1 MGAPTSLRLK
11 SELLPGGLDQAIKHL
26 SERIRSNPKDN
37 FLEDLAQLGRLR
49 QASMSNHRRSGAV
62 FTPYAIAEEIVKFVD
77 LRKGDTVCD
86 PAVGPGVFLLAAAER
101 KMQLGESVSSICAT
115 LRGVDLDPVSIEVAR
130 ATLQL
135 WAAWRGGVWPETDR
149 LLVGDGLLDIPDEW
163 HGTCDVVIG
172 NPPYLGQLKAETT
185 RSKRR
190 AELLR
195 QEFTS
200 VYGTY
205 IDESML
211 FLVKGTELASPSGRV
226 ALIIPA
232 SLAGSKSTQIAREW
246 IDRKL
251 PLQSIWVGGRSI
263 FDIAAVDV
271 VAPLLAGTTRDN
283 CTVILRDPPSSVE
296 LSTPDPGCWSA
307 LLAGANDVPIIDLD
321 KTYRVKDVAAVTAD
335 FRDAYY
341 WLADRVVEGSS
352 SDPRPK
358 LATVGLIDPFLFM
371 HGKITSRF
379 AKQRF
384 QYPVLEIE
392 GNPPEAFQRWLD
404 SKTAPKLLVATQ
416 TRIVECFA
424 DAQGRLLPSTPL
436 LSVVPADAGVLWHL
450 LAAIMSPPAAA
461 WLIAN
466 AAGTG
471 LSGETIRIR
480 ASLLS
485 DLPLPEKSPAWD
497 EGAALA
503 QKLQEKQCHI
513 DEFINFAEL
522 MNQAYN
528 STSEGL
534 LTWWID
540 QIQKK
545 LP

>member
-211 FLVKGTELASPSGRV
+211 FLVKGSDSR
-226 ALIIPA
+226 
-232 SLAGSKSTQIAREW
+232 R
-246 IDRKL
+246 
-251 PLQSIWVGGRSI
+251 
-263 FDIAAVDV
+263 
-271 VAPLLAGTTRDN
+271 
-283 CTVILRDPPSSVE
+283 
-296 LSTPDPGCWSA
+296 
-307 LLAGANDVPIIDLD
+307 
-321 KTYRVKDVAAVTAD
+321 Y
-335 FRDAYY
+335 
-341 WLADRVVEGSS
+341 GSS
-352 SDPRPK
+352 
-358 LATVGLIDPFLFM
+358 
-371 HGKITSRF
+371 
-379 AKQRF
+379 QR
-384 QYPVLEIE
+384 
-392 GNPPEAFQRWLD
+392 R
-404 SKTAPKLLVATQ
+404 TQ
-416 TRIVECFA
+416 NYHRRK
-424 DAQGRLLPSTPL
+424 G
-436 LSVVPADAGVLWHL
+436 
-450 LAAIMSPPAAA
+450 
-461 WLIAN
+461 
-466 AAGTG
+466 
-471 LSGETIRIR
+471 
-480 ASLLS
+480 
-485 DLPLPEKSPAWD
+485 
-497 EGAALA
+497 
-503 QKLQEKQCHI
+503 
-513 DEFINFAEL
+513 
-522 MNQAYN
+522 
-528 STSEGL
+528 
-534 LTWWID
+534 
-540 QIQKK
+540 
-545 LP
+545 